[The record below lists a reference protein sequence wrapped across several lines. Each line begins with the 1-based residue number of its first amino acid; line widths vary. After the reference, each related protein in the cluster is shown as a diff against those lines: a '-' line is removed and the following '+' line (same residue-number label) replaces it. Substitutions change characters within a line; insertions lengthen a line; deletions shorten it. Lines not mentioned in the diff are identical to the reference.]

1 MLLVVD
7 MNILF
12 SFFKKYSFTRKLLIN
27 PDLELYSPKYALGE
41 LNKHLDEI
49 KLKAKIDVGVF
60 ELYKKILSWFVEFV
74 PVSKYKDFKE
84 EAESISPDPED
95 IQYFALALEL
105 NIPILSN
112 DSHFKEQSEVP
123 VFTTEELSKFLNIL

>member
-27 PDLELYSPKYALGE
+27 PGLELYSPEYALGE
-41 LNKHLDEI
+41 LNEHLDEI
-49 KLKAKIDVGVF
+49 KLKAKINIGVF

-74 PVSKYKDFKE
+74 PVLEYKDFKE
-84 EAESISPDPED
+84 EAESIAPDPD
-95 IQYFALALEL
+95 DTQYFALALKL
-105 NIPILSN
+105 KCGIWSN
-112 DSHFKEQSEVP
+112 DKRLKRQSRVK
-123 VFTTEELSKFLNIL
+123 VFNTKDLKNLLGL